1 MKWMEQLKAFL
12 QRCEKDI
19 IILVVGEMV
28 LSELFDLDII
38 NPIYI
43 YCFGLGGIVIYLL
56 IIVLA
61 IVFIKKAVGL
71 NYFFGYRTSF
81 SLSSSKKWEWANN
94 IYVKCV
100 LIGEPIFLI
109 IHTVIFI
116 LSAVFS
122 YFFLRTI
129 LTMALGLIYFIP
141 IVFYIEIYGRIKF
154 KNDKEKP
161 LEPLIE
167 NEQSKKQDIDDF
179 WK

>member
-1 MKWMEQLKAFL
+1 MERLKPFL
-12 QRCEKDI
+12 QKCGNDI
-19 IILVVGEMV
+19 IILAVREMV
-28 LSELFDLDII
+28 LSDLFDLDII

-61 IVFIKKAVGL
+61 IVFIKKDVGL

-81 SLSSSKKWEWANN
+81 SLSSSKKWEWSNN

-109 IHTVIFI
+109 IHIVIFI

-122 YFFLRTI
+122 YFFLWTI

-141 IVFYIEIYGRIKF
+141 IV

>member
-1 MKWMEQLKAFL
+1 M
-12 QRCEKDI
+12 EKDI
-19 IILVVGEMV
+19 IILMMREMI
-28 LSELFDLDII
+28 LSDLFDLDII

-43 YCFGLGGIVIYLL
+43 YCFGIAGIVIYLL

-122 YFFLRTI
+122 YFFLWTI

-141 IVFYIEIYGRIKF
+141 IVLYIEIYGRIKF